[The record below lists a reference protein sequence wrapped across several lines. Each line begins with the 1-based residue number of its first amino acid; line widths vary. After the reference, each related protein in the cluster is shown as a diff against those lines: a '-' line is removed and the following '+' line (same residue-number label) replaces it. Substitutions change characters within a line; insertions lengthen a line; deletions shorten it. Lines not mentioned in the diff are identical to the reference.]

1 MLRPATL
8 SGVARSAGIVGFLTI
23 AVRFISF
30 GREVAAA
37 AMFGVGDDLD
47 IFLIAY
53 LVPSFLFYAILAC
66 AGPAIIPTLM
76 NALNKGG
83 MEGLRAA
90 IARANGA
97 ALLGFCG
104 LGLLAALAS
113 SFYLPLL
120 ASHLTADE
128 MALAQ
133 LWLILLC
140 LLVPLYGGAALWT
153 AIANAQGS
161 LAAPACVPV
170 LSPVVTIFML
180 YYHAGTYGAWAF
192 VNGMLF
198 GAALEFAV
206 MGYLLYRRGLLVAPQ
221 FKFSARGDSGFER
234 AFGTLFAGAAI
245 LGLIPATDQAMAAS
259 LGTGAIT
266 GIIFGGRLV
275 SLTGSVGALALGAAV
290 LPAFAR
296 LTAAR
301 EWDSLRQLLRRCV
314 LLTAGLAFPP
324 CLFISWFSLPI
335 IEIMFQRGQF
345 SSADTYMV
353 AHIQAWH
360 ILQIPFYLGWIV
372 LARGLAALG
381 RNTLLLVLSAGA
393 AALNV
398 ILNYFFMQ
406 AYGVPGIAAATATTF
421 LLLFAVSYAAA
432 EYYFPAHSGKDT
444 Q

>member
-8 SGVARSAGIVGFLTI
+8 SGVARSAGIVGFITI
-23 AVRFISF
+23 AIRFLSF
-30 GREVAAA
+30 GREIAAA

-53 LVPSFLFYAILAC
+53 LAPSFLFYSILAC

-76 NALNKGG
+76 NTLNLGGREAL
-83 MEGLRAA
+83 RTA

-113 SFYLPLL
+113 PFYLPLL
-120 ASHLTADE
+120 ASHLTPDK

-133 LWLILLC
+133 LWLVLLC

-161 LAAPACVPV
+161 LAAPACVPM
-170 LSPVVTIFML
+170 LSPIVTIFML
-180 YYHAGTYGAWAF
+180 YNFSGAHGAWAF
-192 VNGMLF
+192 VNGMLL

-206 MGYLLYRRGLLVAPQ
+206 MGYVLYRRGLLVAPQ
-221 FKFSARGDSGFER
+221 FKFSASGNSGFER

-296 LTAAR
+296 LTAGR
-301 EWDSLRQLLRRCV
+301 EWDALRHLLRRCV
-314 LLTAGLAFPP
+314 LLTVGLALPL

-345 SSADTYMV
+345 SSADTQMV
-353 AHIQAWH
+353 ARIQAWH
-360 ILQIPFYLGWIV
+360 ILQIPFYLGWVV

-381 RNTLLLVLSAGA
+381 RNNLLLLLSAGA

-398 ILNYFFMQ
+398 ILNYVFMQ
-406 AYGVPGIAAATATTF
+406 SYGAPGIAAATATTF
-421 LLLFAVSYAAA
+421 MLLFAVTYAAT